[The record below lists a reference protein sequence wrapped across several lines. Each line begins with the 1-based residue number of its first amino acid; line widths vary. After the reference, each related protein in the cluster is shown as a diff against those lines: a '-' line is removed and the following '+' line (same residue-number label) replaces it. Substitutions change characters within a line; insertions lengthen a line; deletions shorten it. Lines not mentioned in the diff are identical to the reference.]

1 MVRFAMGRRLE
12 LTGRRGPPKGLA
24 VSASSRRVDNAR
36 SNETFFDFDP
46 LSQRPSPVHDVAS
59 AVPWT
64 SPFRRV
70 GGSLLKSQQIGLVA
84 VLVVLGAALTMAAGS
99 HIDAMSGGR
108 VNNFLNE
115 YTLVQMGTDAS
126 SFAIMGVGATIVI
139 ISGGIDL
146 SVGAIYALAGVG
158 TAMTLRAL
166 GPMGPTTTVVVA
178 LAVSL
183 SISILCGLA
192 NGLMVIGLGVHPF
205 IITLGTMWI
214 LRGVAFVVSHAESV
228 LVPAALTNF
237 AKAQLGLGAALYPV
251 PLLVMLGVALV
262 GQVYLVRTVMGRHVF
277 AIGGNPEASRYS
289 GLAVNRVKLG
299 VYVLSGLSAGIAAF
313 LGAAFYGSS
322 TSSDANGYELYVIAA
337 AVVGGASLAGG
348 KGSSISAMLG
358 AILIVTIR
366 QAIRTLHLDQNYEWI
381 IIGSAMILAVV
392 LDQSGTRLLTR
403 RLAAAPAVDNPGT
416 APTPLRQQESS

>member
-1 MVRFAMGRRLE
+1 MRMVKFVMGRRLE
-12 LTGRRGPPKGLA
+12 LTGRRGPPKGLGA
-24 VSASSRRVDNAR
+24 LTTLAPAKHSSI
-36 SNETFFDFDP
+36 SP
-46 LSQRPSPVHDVAS
+46 LYLSRPVHDVAS
-59 AVPWT
+59 AIPWT
-64 SPFRRV
+64 SPFRRA

-99 HIDAMSGGR
+99 HVNAMSGAR
-108 VNNFLNE
+108 VNNFLNA

-166 GPMGPTTTVVVA
+166 GPMGPATTIVVA
-178 LAVSL
+178 LSVCL

-228 LVPAALTNF
+228 LVPAVLTNF

-251 PLLVMLGVALV
+251 PLLVMLGVAVV
-262 GQVYLVRTVMGRHVF
+262 GQIYLSRTVMGRHVF
-277 AIGGNPEASRYS
+277 AIGGNAEASRYS
-289 GLAVNRVKLG
+289 GLAVNRVTLG
-299 VYVLSGLSAGIAAF
+299 VYVISGLSAGIAAF

-337 AVVGGASLAGG
+337 AVVGGASLIGG
-348 KGSSISAMLG
+348 KGSAISAMLG
-358 AILIVTIR
+358 ALLIVMIR

-403 RLAAAPAVDNPGT
+403 RLAAAPAVDTSGV